1 MAQFPHHGI
10 EERQH
15 ERNCGNTGTFEDE
28 SKDHAGNKS
37 TVRAKL
43 AVRGINGYGRI
54 CRAGVSIMST
64 LRQLSGI
71 DPQLVHAGDEC
82 RALKPETCGSALRS
96 TDFPARALQN
106 S

>member
-15 ERNCGNTGTFEDE
+15 ERNCDDADALDHEY
-28 SKDHAGNKS
+28 KDHGGSKS

-43 AVRGINGYGRI
+43 AVRGIKGYERI
-54 CRAGVSIMST
+54 CPAGVSIMST

-71 DPQLVHAGDEC
+71 DPQFVHARDQR
-82 RALKPETCGSALRS
+82 RALESETCGSALRS
-96 TDFPARALQN
+96 TDLPASALQH

>member
-1 MAQFPHHGI
+1 MAQLLHHGI

-15 ERNCGNTGTFEDE
+15 ERNCGNADALDDE
-28 SKDHAGNKS
+28 CKDHAGNKS

-71 DPQLVHAGDEC
+71 DSQFVHARDQRG
-82 RALKPETCGSALRS
+82 ALESETRRSAFRS
-96 TDFPARALQN
+96 TDFPASAL
-106 S
+106 